1 MARKAGGSMSGYGQE
16 RVTEI
21 GPAVPKAPEG
31 MRYVGFCRDCR
42 DFVELGPTFSC
53 MKGGH
58 AKDRLAV
65 AVLLDKEEPLPHLPA
80 MNWGALFMP
89 ALWGPAHGQW
99 FMLLFYPMWLM
110 MDNLIYGAVHGTFS
124 PTIAVIAIVVA
135 AAFTIFYARSANA
148 YGYVRVAGEK
158 TPEEFMAAERR
169 WAVLFVA
176 IGVAFLV
183 FASWYNLAIRPGLA
197 G

>member
-1 MARKAGGSMSGYGQE
+1 M
-16 RVTEI
+16 
-21 GPAVPKAPEG
+21 
-31 MRYVGFCRDCR
+31 
-42 DFVELGPTFSC
+42 
-53 MKGGH
+53 
-58 AKDRLAV
+58 
-65 AVLLDKEEPLPHLPA
+65 
-80 MNWGALFMP
+80 
-89 ALWGPAHGQW
+89 
-99 FMLLFYPMWLM
+99 
-110 MDNLIYGAVHGTFS
+110 
-124 PTIAVIAIVVA
+124 IAIVVA

-158 TPEEFMAAERR
+158 TSEEFMAAERR